1 MKKKWNE
8 AACNLHAAPVVIHD
22 VEKNTPHKGGKRSQ
36 TGGGVWDS
44 HRPSSTTLRERE
56 GVGSRRHVCAI
67 LPPRRCQELRG
78 TMAYPV
84 VAPCPPSLHIL
95 SPPPSF
101 PTIPT
106 SCCFHSVAT
115 WRQWPLDGVRS
126 ACGRRGDVASS
137 LGVVWGIVEV
147 TWRRWRR
154 WRPVT
159 WRRWRRWRPVTWHR
173 WAASSRVVGGVV
185 GGW

>member
-1 MKKKWNE
+1 
-8 AACNLHAAPVVIHD
+8 
-22 VEKNTPHKGGKRSQ
+22 
-36 TGGGVWDS
+36 VWDS
-44 HRPSSTTLRERE
+44 HRPSSTTLQERE

-67 LPPRRCQELRG
+67 LPPRCWQELRG
-78 TMAYPV
+78 TTTYPV

-115 WRQWPLDGVRS
+115 WVRWPLDGVCS
-126 ACGRRGDVASS
+126 ACGRRGDVAPS
-137 LGVVWGIVEV
+137 LGVVWGVVEV
-147 TWRRWRR
+147 TWRC

-173 WAASSRVVGGVV
+173 WAASSRVVGG
-185 GGW
+185 W